1 MKTREAAKK
10 GLYIGTGVGLVLF
23 ALIGL
28 LPGSFI
34 GGVLGL
40 KIASAIYGTPVGIA
54 LLPRLIV
61 GACMLF
67 GIIISG
73 IVFVVGT
80 SLIGWLAGY
89 MVDAVRYGKV
99 SEIGAAVKTK

>member
-10 GLYIGTGVGLVLF
+10 GLYIGTGVGLVFF

-28 LPGSFI
+28 LPGSFV

-40 KIASAIYGTPVGIA
+40 KIASLIYGTPVGTA
-54 LLPRLIV
+54 LLPRFIV

-89 MVDAVRYGKV
+89 VVDAVRYSRV
-99 SEIGAAVKTK
+99 SEIEAVKTK

>member
-1 MKTREAAKK
+1 MKTGEMAKR
-10 GLYIGTGVGLVLF
+10 GLYIGAGVGLVLF

-61 GACMLF
+61 GASMLF
-67 GIIISG
+67 GMVISG
-73 IVFVVGT
+73 IVFVIGA

-89 MVDAVRYGKV
+89 VVDAVKYSRV
-99 SEIGAAVKTK
+99 SELETAVKTK

>member
-1 MKTREAAKK
+1 
-10 GLYIGTGVGLVLF
+10 
-23 ALIGL
+23 
-28 LPGSFI
+28 
-34 GGVLGL
+34 
-40 KIASAIYGTPVGIA
+40 
-54 LLPRLIV
+54 
-61 GACMLF
+61 MLF

-89 MVDAVRYGKV
+89 MVDAVRYSKV